1 MMAKPSHDKITML
14 DANVVGDNCGVL
26 KWSKYIGADQ
36 LLKA

>member
-14 DANVVGDNCGVL
+14 DANVDNCGVL
-26 KWSKYIGADQ
+26 KWSKYIGVDQ